1 VTVGVVLLA
10 AGGSSRLGR
19 PKQLLLHEGRTLVRR
34 AAEAAVAAGCGPVVV
49 VTGAEAEAV
58 TAELA
63 GLPVRTAHNEAWGAG
78 MGGSLRLGLR
88 ALDIEPSAGTGSP
101 VEASLVMLCDQLRV
115 DAAHLRALADTF
127 LRTRAPIVA
136 SGYEGTR
143 GVPALFSRA
152 LFPELETLAPDQG
165 ARGVIARDPS
175 RVVEVAL
182 AGGGEDVDTAADL
195 NRLARAPR

>member
-1 VTVGVVLLA
+1 VRVGVVLLA

-19 PKQLLLHEGRTLVRR
+19 PKQLLMHEGKTLVRR
-34 AAEAAVAAGCGPVVV
+34 AAEAAVAAKCGPVVV
-49 VTGAEAEAV
+49 VLGAQTEAV

-63 GLPVRTAHNEAWGAG
+63 GLPVRTVQNPDWSVG
-78 MGGSLRLGLR
+78 MGSSLQVGLR
-88 ALDIEPSAGTGSP
+88 ALDTEDATGASP
-101 VEASLVMLCDQLRV
+101 AVDAALVMLCDQLRV
-115 DAAHLRALADTF
+115 GARHLRALVEAFT
-127 LRTRAPIVA
+127 RTRASIVA

-152 LFPELETLAPDQG
+152 LFPEMEALAPDQG

-182 AGGGEDVDTAADL
+182 AGGGEDVDTAQDL
-195 NRLARAPR
+195 SRLT